1 MPLDNNS
8 QPQPTYPWINSYPK
22 DLRWDADIPD
32 RTIPELFDKAVKD
45 NKDKTAIDFMG
56 KTYTYADLGAMVD
69 RFAKSL
75 QDQGIGPGSKVGLS
89 LPNVPFYP
97 IAYYAILKTG
107 ATVANFNPLYGPE
120 ELKHQVEDSD
130 IEMMVG
136 MNLEMLYPTVAGA
149 LGTAKL
155 KKLVVCDMADVL
167 PTTKA
172 VGFRVLNALTDLTKN
187 ISLFDINKKIAALRD
202 KNGVQPVSHI
212 KKSNSILSF
221 KDMLN
226 SKGAVKPVEIHPN
239 DVAVLQYT
247 GGTTGVPKA
256 AMLTHGNITANTMQA
271 GMWFATGAAA
281 KTDVRALAILP
292 FYHVFSMTVMMNLP
306 LYLGGEIIMLPK
318 FDPKETLKTIT
329 EKKPSIFA
337 GVPTLYKVLSKEI
350 IDNPGKYNTS
360 SLDVCISGAAP
371 LPPETAAEFKKLTG
385 VDLLEGYGLSESS
398 AAALAN
404 PVYGEKR
411 AGSIGLPVPGTEIKI
426 DQSVLTD
433 DPKLKAAL
441 LEKSSLPGGGTPINV
456 DGEICL
462 RGPQIMKG
470 YWKRPDETAK
480 TIDKDGW
487 LHTGDIGRLDKD
499 GYVSITGRLKEMII
513 VSGLKAFP
521 RKIEESILK
530 NDAIDDVAVIGL
542 PDERTGEKVKAYIVL
557 KPGKTITDEE
567 LTEFLRPY
575 LARYEVPK
583 AFERRTSLPLT
594 AIGKPDHK
602 ALRKEEEAKVAAA
615 STSTTAKKANNG
627 PKL

>member
-8 QPQPTYPWINSYPK
+8 QPQPSYPWINSYPK
-22 DLRWDADIPD
+22 DLKWDADIAD
-32 RTIPELFDKAVKD
+32 QTIPDLFDKAVKD
-45 NKDKTAIDFMG
+45 NKDKKAIDFMG
-56 KTYTYADLGAMVD
+56 KTYTYAELGAMVD

-136 MNLEMLYPTVAGA
+136 MNLELLYPTVAGA
-149 LGTAKL
+149 LGTNKL

-202 KNGVQPVSHI
+202 KNGVQPVAHI
-212 KKSNSILSF
+212 KKSSSILSF

-226 SKGAVKPVEIHPN
+226 SKGAVKHVDINSN

-256 AMLTHGNITANTMQA
+256 AMLTHNNITANTVQA
-271 GMWFATGAAA
+271 GMWFANGG
-281 KTDVRALAILP
+281 KKDVKALAILP

-329 EKKPSIFA
+329 EKKPNIFA
-337 GVPTLYKVLSKEI
+337 GVPTLYKVLSKEVTE
-350 IDNPGKYNTS
+350 NPGKYDLS
-360 SLDVCISGAAP
+360 SLEVCVSGAAP
-371 LPPETAAEFKKLTG
+371 LTPETASDFKKISG
-385 VDLLEGYGLSESS
+385 IDLLEGYGLSESS

-404 PVYGEKR
+404 PVNGEKR
-411 AGSIGLPVPGTEIKI
+411 AGSIGLPVPRTEIKI

-433 DPKLKAAL
+433 DAKLKAAL
-441 LEKSSLPGGGTPINV
+441 LEKSKLPGGETPINV

-480 TIDKDGW
+480 VIDKDGW
-487 LHTGDIGRLDKD
+487 LHTGDIGRIDKD

-521 RKIEESILK
+521 RKIEEAILK

-542 PDERTGEKVKAYIVL
+542 PDERTGEKVKAYVVL

-567 LTEFLRPY
+567 LKAFLEPY
-575 LARYEVPK
+575 LARYEMPK
-583 AFERRTSLPLT
+583 AIERRTSLPLT

-602 ALRKEEEAKVAAA
+602 ALRKEEEAKNAAA
-615 STSTTAKKANNG
+615 SATTKKVNNG